1 VARAPLYA
9 VVALL
14 ATLLPHTAGAVAKG
28 EERVLVI
35 LATSGPTPYSVAE
48 VEQTVRDANT
58 FFERSSFGQVRL
70 QSDVTPWLPAFA
82 RSPGCG
88 GLTRESFEAVIAP
101 ARLAATRAG
110 YDSTLYDE
118 TLYALA
124 ETRCAFHGETWGR
137 EVMLTRQPTV
147 HVMLHELGHTL
158 GLGHAQSTQCKG
170 GPVTAGC
177 DIDSTGDPLSPMGS
191 GTMDF
196 SAYEKVTL
204 GWLPPQPHVT
214 LPRRYTLA
222 TPTYKTTLPQ
232 ALVFETAQ
240 GAWWIEYRSVF
251 RGLVVRYVGEAFG
264 RSPFAAP
271 SVLISRPTK
280 SGRLWVARG
289 ETYRVPESFRVTLE
303 RAGTAQATVRV
314 RY

>member
-1 VARAPLYA
+1 MARAPLYA
-9 VVALL
+9 VVVLL

-35 LATSGPTPYSVAE
+35 LATSGPRPYSVSD
-48 VEQTVRDANT
+48 VEETARGANA
-58 FFERSSFGQVRL
+58 FFQRSSVNQVRL
-70 QSDVTPWLPAFA
+70 QSDVTPWLSAFA
-82 RSPGCG
+82 SNPGCG
-88 GLTRESFEAVIAP
+88 GLTKESFEAVIAP
-101 ARLAATRAG
+101 ARLAASQAG
-110 YDSTLYDE
+110 YNPALYDQ
-118 TLYALA
+118 TVYALA
-124 ETRCAFHGETWGR
+124 ETRCAFHGETWGS
-137 EVMLTRQPTV
+137 EVMLTRQPTL

-158 GLGHAQSTQCKG
+158 GLGHAQATHCAA
-170 GPVTAGC
+170 GPVRSGC
-177 DIDSTGDPLSPMGS
+177 DIDATGDPLSPMGS

-204 GWLPPQPHVT
+204 GWLPPQPRVT

-232 ALVFETAQ
+232 ALVVETHQ
-240 GAWWIEYRSVF
+240 GAWWIEYRSIF
-251 RGLVVRYVGEAFG
+251 RGLVIRYVGEAFS

-289 ETYRVPESFRVTLE
+289 ETYRIPESLRVTLE
-303 RAGTAQATVRV
+303 RAGTAQATVRF

>member
-35 LATSGPTPYSVAE
+35 LATSGPQPYTVGD
-48 VEQTVRDANT
+48 VEQTVREANT
-58 FFERSSFGQVRL
+58 FFQRSSLSQVRL
-70 QSDVTPWLPAFA
+70 ESDVTPWLAAFA

-88 GLTRESFEAVIAP
+88 GLTKESFEAVIAP

-110 YDSTLYDE
+110 YNSAHYDE
-118 TLYALA
+118 TVYALA
-124 ETRCAFHGETWGR
+124 ETRCAFHGETWGS

-158 GLGHAQSTQCKG
+158 GLGHAQSTQCTG
-170 GPVTAGC
+170 GPVTPGC
-177 DIDSTGDPLSPMGS
+177 DVDATGDPLSPMGS

-196 SAYEKVTL
+196 SAYEKVRL
-204 GWLPPQPHVT
+204 GWLPSQPHVT
-214 LPRRYTLA
+214 APRRYTLA
-222 TPTYKTTLPQ
+222 TPTVKTTLPQ
-232 ALVFETAQ
+232 ALVVETEH
-240 GAWWIEYRSVF
+240 GDWWIEYRSLF
-251 RGLVVRYVGEAFG
+251 RGLIVRYVGEAFG

-271 SVLISRPTK
+271 SVLISRPTR
-280 SGRLWVARG
+280 SGRLWIARG
-289 ETYRVPESFRVTLE
+289 ETYRIPQSFRVTLE
-303 RAGTAQATVRV
+303 RAGPAQATIRF
-314 RY
+314 R